1 MDSRRAEFVIDLV
14 WLAFAGGYCAV
25 ALGYPPDGRMVPLT
39 IGLVALALGLVHFG
53 GNFIAVLRPFTH
65 GDRDATAPIE
75 RSEFVAAL
83 WAAGLL
89 AGIFLIGALPAIFL
103 FFLFYF
109 GLRGRRWLL
118 GLVSAVVMTLVTWGL
133 FGQLIALDLPVGILT
148 RWVLNLF

>member
-1 MDSRRAEFVIDLV
+1 M
-14 WLAFAGGYCAV
+14 
-25 ALGYPPDGRMVPLT
+25 
-39 IGLVALALGLVHFG
+39 
-53 GNFIAVLRPFTH
+53 
-65 GDRDATAPIE
+65 
-75 RSEFVAAL
+75 
-83 WAAGLL
+83 L

-109 GLRGRRWLL
+109 GLRGQRWLL